1 MRPEKSLSDM
11 QTSAEGEERNA
22 ETVESSE
29 KMAELRERLN
39 AAIESAKVAARRL
52 EEKTV
57 AAAKATDRC
66 IRDHPYQTVG
76 IAFGLGILFGILLGR
91 RRD

>member
-1 MRPEKSLSDM
+1 MRTDIPS
-11 QTSAEGEERNA
+11 TAEGEERNA
-22 ETVESSE
+22 DANETSE
-29 KMAELRERLN
+29 KLAELRERLAN
-39 AAIESAKVAARRL
+39 AVESAKVAAKRL

-57 AAAKATDRC
+57 AAAKATDRV

-76 IAFGLGILFGILLGR
+76 IAFGLGILIGVLLGR

>member
-1 MRPEKSLSDM
+1 MRTDTPS
-11 QTSAEGEERNA
+11 TAEGEERNDDSI
-22 ETVESSE
+22 ESSE
-29 KMAELRERLN
+29 KLAELRERLAN
-39 AAIESAKVAARRL
+39 AIESAKVAAKRL

-57 AAAKATDRC
+57 AAAKATDRV

-76 IAFGLGILFGILLGR
+76 IAFGLGILIGVLLGR